1 MEWFVGL
8 TGLVSSTLIS
18 TWLLGFLNVLLPS
31 PERASLAV
39 RNCLGVKSP
48 RSDDRFRF
56 VLCWLKNDRKG
67 KDTDMVAQAFTSV
80 QGVTLVRSAR
90 VAKAPGAADDWRP
103 AMRRNASAVLER
115 WDADLALVGLIKQPG
130 EVLSLW
136 FIPRAGEGTLGRG
149 DRPYRLEEVTLGED
163 FHDDLHA
170 RLTVLALAAVAP
182 LSKTETRGRVLEE
195 GLTEVSEKL
204 ATLLEGC
211 TFAKLDRR
219 AALHVALGNAL
230 QALGEREP
238 GTERLEQ
245 AVRAYRAALEEL
257 ARERVPLDW
266 AATQNNLG
274 AALCTLGERERG
286 TERLEQAVA
295 VYCAALEEYTRERV
309 PLDWAMTQN
318 NLANVLQA
326 LGKRESGTERLEQ
339 AVAAYCAALE
349 EYTRERVPLDWAM
362 RQNNLANVLQALGKR
377 ESGTER
383 LEQAVAAYCAALEEY
398 TRERVPLDWAMT
410 QHNLGAALTLLGERE
425 GGTERLEQAVAAF
438 RAALEESTRERVPL
452 DWAATQHNLGAAL
465 QTLGKRESGTERLE
479 QAVAAYGEALKER
492 TRERVPLDWAA
503 TQNNLGN
510 ALGLLGER
518 EGGTERLEQAVAA
531 YGEAL
536 EERTRERA
544 PLDWAATQNNL
555 GNALARLVEDHL
567 FGLAAWV
574 IHIISA
580 QNHDTRYSIA
590 VHVDLPPRVVPHP
603 MLAPA
608 PVEGR
613 EVRASSGTRAT
624 A

>member
-8 TGLVSSTLIS
+8 TGLVLSTLIS
-18 TWLLGFLNVLLPS
+18 TWLLGFLNGLLPS

-39 RNCLGVKSP
+39 KNCLGVKSP

-103 AMRRNASAVLER
+103 AMRRSASAVLER
-115 WDADLALVGLIKQPG
+115 WDADLALVGLVKQSG

-170 RLTVLALAAVAP
+170 QLTVLALAAVAP

-362 RQNNLANVLQALGKR
+362 
-377 ESGTER
+377 
-383 LEQAVAAYCAALEEY
+383 
-398 TRERVPLDWAMT
+398 T

-479 QAVAAYGEALKER
+479 QAVAAYGEALEER

-536 EERTRERA
+536 EERTRERV
-544 PLDWAATQNNL
+544 PLYWAATQNNL
-555 GNALARLVEDHL
+555 GAL
-567 FGLAAWV
+567 
-574 IHIISA
+574 SA
-580 QNHDTRYSIA
+580 NLGETRN
-590 VHVDLPPRVVPHP
+590 
-603 MLAPA
+603 
-608 PVEGR
+608 E
-613 EVRASSGTRAT
+613 
-624 A
+624 